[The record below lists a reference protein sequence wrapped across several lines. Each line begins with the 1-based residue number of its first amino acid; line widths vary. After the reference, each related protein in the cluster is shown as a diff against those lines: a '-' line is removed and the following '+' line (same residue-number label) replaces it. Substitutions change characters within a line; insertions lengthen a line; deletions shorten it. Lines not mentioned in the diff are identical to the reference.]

1 MQPRN
6 RCLACVH
13 RDVTRGCAL
22 AAAQRC
28 RSRTVADRAN
38 LPPAQPDFSGTWE
51 RYTPPR
57 DPNAPPSRGTPGAGG
72 GLGPT
77 FGGTPPPLKPEFA
90 AAYEA
95 DVKMRQEAERRGEPI
110 PSANAQCIPEGMP
123 AMMIALFPMEVLQT
137 RGQLTIVQEAFSQI
151 RRIYIGED
159 PPAIED
165 AEPTFF
171 GHSGAKWEGD
181 TLVVETVG
189 SRRTCVTGTRRTP
202 LRCGSTSEC
211 ACSTRIG
218 SRIRSRSSIPCTH
231 GPWSWTWTYQ
241 RKPGY
246 KMYEYVCEDNRE
258 FVDPDTGRSAHAFQ
272 KRSARV
278 KSVVHVAAS
287 NPRFC
292 PISRRARLPGTRGL

>member
-1 MQPRN
+1 MQTTTLR
-6 RCLACVH
+6 AC
-13 RDVTRGCAL
+13 
-22 AAAQRC
+22 AAALLALYVASGTSAQEQGGS
-28 RSRTVADRAN
+28 RSSAGVAG
-38 LPPAQPDFSGTWE
+38 QPDFSGTWE

-57 DPNAPPSRGTPGAGG
+57 DPNAPPPRATPGAGG
-72 GLGPT
+72 GLGPAV
-77 FGGTPPPLKPEFA
+77 GGAPPPPTPRFV

-95 DVKMRQEAERRGEPI
+95 EVRMRQEAERRGEPI
-110 PSANAQCIPEGMP
+110 ASANAQCLPEGMP
-123 AMMIALFPMEVLQT
+123 GMMIALFPMEVLQT

-171 GHSGAKWEGD
+171 GHSGAKWDGG

-189 SRRTCVTGTRRTP
+189 IKESVRYRNAPHSPAMRIVER
-202 LRCGSTSEC
+202 LRKLDENRFEDQITVVDPEYL
-211 ACSTRIG
+211 T
-218 SRIRSRSSIPCTH
+218 

-258 FVDPDTGRSAHAFQ
+258 FVDPATGAQRM
-272 KRSARV
+272 
-278 KSVVHVAAS
+278 
-287 NPRFC
+287 RF
-292 PISRRARLPGTRGL
+292 RNEAQ

>member
-1 MQPRN
+1 LQTREPRTSDS
-6 RCLACVH
+6 RSAPRASLCGAAFAVVMLVAAPCLAQSSDD
-13 RDVTRGCAL
+13 R
-22 AAAQRC
+22 
-28 RSRTVADRAN
+28 RSHESVADR
-38 LPPAQPDFSGTWE
+38 PDFSGTWE

-57 DPNAPPSRGTPGAGG
+57 DPNAPAARGTPGA

-77 FGGTPPPLKPEFA
+77 FGGTPPPLKPEHA

-95 DVKMRQEAERRGEPI
+95 EVKLRQEAERRGEPI
-110 PSANAQCIPEGMP
+110 PSANAQCIPDGMP

-137 RGQLTIVQEAFSQI
+137 RGQVTIIQEAFSQI

-159 PPAIED
+159 APAIED

-171 GHSGAKWEGD
+171 GHSGARWDGD

-189 SRRTCVTGTRRTP
+189 VKESVRYRNAP
-202 LRCGSTSEC
+202 HSSEM
-211 ACSTRIG
+211 RIHE
-218 SRIRSRSSIPCTH
+218 RMRFVAADRFENQITIVDPEYLT

-258 FVDPDTGRSAHAFQ
+258 FVDPVTGAQRM
-272 KRSARV
+272 
-278 KSVVHVAAS
+278 
-287 NPRFC
+287 RFKE
-292 PISRRARLPGTRGL
+292 SE

>member
-1 MQPRN
+1 LFAL
-6 RCLACVH
+6 CLAGGASGQDPASS
-13 RDVTRGCAL
+13 RSS
-22 AAAQRC
+22 AA
-28 RSRTVADRAN
+28 VAS
-38 LPPAQPDFSGTWE
+38 QPDFNGTWE

-57 DPNAPPSRGTPGAGG
+57 DPNAAPARGTPGAG
-72 GLGPT
+72 LGPA
-77 FGGTPPPLKPEFA
+77 FGGAPPPLKPEFV

-95 DVKMRQEAERRGEPI
+95 DLALRQEAERRGEPI
-110 PSANAQCIPEGMP
+110 ASANAQCLPEGMP
-123 AMMIALFPMEVLQT
+123 GMMLALFPMEVLQT

-165 AEPTFF
+165 AEPSFF

-189 SRRTCVTGTRRTP
+189 IKENVRYRNAPHS
-202 LRCGSTSEC
+202 
-211 ACSTRIG
+211 AAMRIVE
-218 SRIRSRSSIPCTH
+218 RMRMLDADRFEDQITIVDAEYLT

-258 FVDPDTGRSAHAFQ
+258 FVDPETGAQRM
-272 KRSARV
+272 
-278 KSVVHVAAS
+278 
-287 NPRFC
+287 RF
-292 PISRRARLPGTRGL
+292 RNEAE

>member
-1 MQPRN
+1 MKSMHTVALLVALTALPV
-6 RCLACVH
+6 VH
-13 RDVTRGCAL
+13 AD
-22 AAAQRC
+22 AQD
-28 RSRTVADRAN
+28 RSRSDESVAG
-38 LPPAQPDFSGTWE
+38 QPDFSGTWE
-51 RYTPPR
+51 RYAPPR
-57 DPNAPPSRGTPGAGG
+57 DPSAQPPRGTPGAG

-77 FGGTPPPLKPEFA
+77 FGGSAPPLKLEFV

-95 DVKMRQEAERRGEPI
+95 DLKMRQEAERRGEPI
-110 PSANAQCIPEGMP
+110 LSPNAFCLPEGMP

-165 AEPTFF
+165 AEPGFF

-189 SRRTCVTGTRRTP
+189 IKESVRYRNAP
-202 LRCGSTSEC
+202 HSDQM
-211 ACSTRIG
+211 
-218 SRIRSRSSIPCTH
+218 RIRERMTPIDADRFENQITITDPVYLS
-231 GPWSWTWTYQ
+231 GPWTWTWTYQ

-258 FVDPDTGRSAHAFQ
+258 FADPVTGRQ
-272 KRSARV
+272 RM
-278 KSVVHVAAS
+278 
-287 NPRFC
+287 RFRDKEQ
-292 PISRRARLPGTRGL
+292 SSQ

>member
-1 MQPRN
+1 MKTR
-6 RCLACVH
+6 AVH
-13 RDVTRGCAL
+13 TETAAVGRAW
-22 AAAQRC
+22 AAALLAVCVCSAVSAQEQGSS
-28 RSRTVADRAN
+28 RSSASVAG
-38 LPPAQPDFSGTWE
+38 QPDFSGIWE

-57 DPNAPPSRGTPGAGG
+57 DPNASLSRATPGVGG

-77 FGGTPPPLKPEFA
+77 FGGSPPPLRPELV

-95 DVKMRQEAERRGEPI
+95 DLRMRQDAERRGEPI
-110 PSANAQCIPEGMP
+110 PSASAQCIPEGMP
-123 AMMIALFPMEVLQT
+123 GMMIALFPMEVLQT

-189 SRRTCVTGTRRTP
+189 IKENVRYRNAPHS
-202 LRCGSTSEC
+202 
-211 ACSTRIG
+211 AAMRIVE
-218 SRIRSRSSIPCTH
+218 RMRMLAADRFENEITIVDPEYLTE
-231 GPWSWTWTYQ
+231 PWSWTWTYQ

-258 FVDPDTGRSAHAFQ
+258 FADPDTGAQRM
-272 KRSARV
+272 
-278 KSVVHVAAS
+278 
-287 NPRFC
+287 RF
-292 PISRRARLPGTRGL
+292 RNEAE

>member
-1 MQPRN
+1 MQATNSISACRGAERARRPRV
-6 RCLACVH
+6 LAVALLALCVLPAVH
-13 RDVTRGCAL
+13 AQSPDRGRSSES
-22 AAAQRC
+22 AAG
-28 RSRTVADRAN
+28 
-38 LPPAQPDFSGTWE
+38 QPDFSGTWE
-51 RYTPPR
+51 RWAPPR
-57 DPNAPPSRGTPGAGG
+57 DPNAPPPRGTPGAGG

-77 FGGTPPPLKPEFA
+77 FGGTPPPLKPEYA

-95 DVKMRQEAERRGEPI
+95 DVKSRQEAERRGEPI

-165 AEPTFF
+165 AEPSFF
-171 GHSGAKWEGD
+171 GHSGAKWDGD

-189 SRRTCVTGTRRTP
+189 IKESVRYRNAPHSVEMRIHERMRALDANRFENQITVTDPVYLT
-202 LRCGSTSEC
+202 
-211 ACSTRIG
+211 
-218 SRIRSRSSIPCTH
+218 
-231 GPWSWTWTYQ
+231 GPWSWSWTYQ

-258 FVDPDTGRSAHAFQ
+258 FVDPNTGAQRMRF
-272 KRSARV
+272 KD
-278 KSVVHVAAS
+278 KSE
-287 NPRFC
+287 
-292 PISRRARLPGTRGL
+292 

>member
-1 MQPRN
+1 MRTTQPIASSRGL
-6 RCLACVH
+6 RRTPPRAAWIAALLALCV
-13 RDVTRGCAL
+13 L
-22 AAAQRC
+22 PAAHAQAPE
-28 RSRTVADRAN
+28 RSRSSEAAGG
-38 LPPAQPDFSGTWE
+38 QPDFSGTWE

-57 DPNAPPSRGTPGAGG
+57 DPNAPPPRGTPGAGG

-77 FGGTPPPLKPEFA
+77 FGGTPPPLRPELA

-95 DVKMRQEAERRGEPI
+95 DIKMRQDAERRGEPI

-151 RRIYIGED
+151 RRIYIGEE

-171 GHSGAKWEGD
+171 GHSGAKWDGD

-189 SRRTCVTGTRRTP
+189 IKETVRYRNTP
-202 LRCGSTSEC
+202 HSDQM
-211 ACSTRIG
+211 RIHE
-218 SRIRSRSSIPCTH
+218 RMRVLDANRFENQITIVDPVYLT
-231 GPWSWTWTYQ
+231 GPWTWTWTYQ

-258 FVDPDTGRSAHAFQ
+258 FADPDTGVQRM
-272 KRSARV
+272 
-278 KSVVHVAAS
+278 
-287 NPRFC
+287 RF
-292 PISRRARLPGTRGL
+292 RDKAE

>member
-1 MQPRN
+1 MKARTM
-6 RCLACVH
+6 RTTITAVLRAC
-13 RDVTRGCAL
+13 
-22 AAAQRC
+22 AAASLTVSVAWAASAQEQGGS
-28 RSRTVADRAN
+28 RSSAGVAG
-38 LPPAQPDFSGTWE
+38 QPDFSGTWE

-57 DPNAPPSRGTPGAGG
+57 EPNAPPARGTPGA

-77 FGGTPPPLKPEFA
+77 FGGTPPPLKPEFV

-95 DVKMRQEAERRGEPI
+95 DVRMRQEAERRGEPI
-110 PSANAQCIPEGMP
+110 ASANAQCLPEGMP
-123 AMMIALFPMEVLQT
+123 GMMIALFPMEVLQT

-171 GHSGAKWEGD
+171 GHSGAKWEGG

-189 SRRTCVTGTRRTP
+189 IKESVRYRNAPHSARMRIVER
-202 LRCGSTSEC
+202 LRMLDADRFEDQITIVDPEYL
-211 ACSTRIG
+211 T
-218 SRIRSRSSIPCTH
+218 

-258 FVDPDTGRSAHAFQ
+258 FVDPDTGAQRM
-272 KRSARV
+272 
-278 KSVVHVAAS
+278 
-287 NPRFC
+287 RF
-292 PISRRARLPGTRGL
+292 RNEAQ

>member
-1 MQPRN
+1 MNPR
-6 RCLACVH
+6 AMPSTK
-13 RDVTRGCAL
+13 VTLRVCAAALL
-22 AAAQRC
+22 AACLLSAGAQEPD
-28 RSRTVADRAN
+28 RSRSSSSVAG
-38 LPPAQPDFSGTWE
+38 QPDFSGTWE

-57 DPNAPPSRGTPGAGG
+57 ASNAPSSGTPSAGG

-77 FGGTPPPLKPEFA
+77 FGGAPPPLKPEFA

-95 DVKMRQEAERRGEPI
+95 DVRMRQEAERRGEPI

-123 AMMIALFPMEVLQT
+123 SMMIALFPMEVLQT

-159 PPAIED
+159 PPAVED

-171 GHSGAKWEGD
+171 GHSGAKWDGD

-189 SRRTCVTGTRRTP
+189 IKESVRYRSAP
-202 LRCGSTSEC
+202 HS
-211 ACSTRIG
+211 AAMRIVE
-218 SRIRSRSSIPCTH
+218 RMRMLDADRFENQITVVDPEYLT

-258 FVDPDTGRSAHAFQ
+258 FVDPDTGAQRM
-272 KRSARV
+272 
-278 KSVVHVAAS
+278 
-287 NPRFC
+287 RF
-292 PISRRARLPGTRGL
+292 RNETR

>member
-1 MQPRN
+1 MKTRAMQWRIAAVL
-6 RCLACVH
+6 RAFSAALLALYVA
-13 RDVTRGCAL
+13 GAS
-22 AAAQRC
+22 AQEPD
-28 RSRTVADRAN
+28 RSRSSVSVAG
-38 LPPAQPDFSGTWE
+38 QPDFSGTWE

-57 DPNAPPSRGTPGAGG
+57 DPNAPPSRATRGAGG

-77 FGGTPPPLKPEFA
+77 FGGTPPPLRPELM

-95 DVKMRQEAERRGEPI
+95 DLRMRQEAERRGEPI

-137 RGQLTIVQEAFSQI
+137 RGQLTIVQESFSQI
-151 RRIYIGED
+151 RRIYIGEE

-189 SRRTCVTGTRRTP
+189 IKENVRYRNAPHSA
-202 LRCGSTSEC
+202 EM
-211 ACSTRIG
+211 RIVERMRMLDANRFENQITI
-218 SRIRSRSSIPCTH
+218 SDPEYLTE
-231 GPWSWTWTYQ
+231 PWSWTWTYQ

-258 FVDPDTGRSAHAFQ
+258 FADPDTGAQRM
-272 KRSARV
+272 
-278 KSVVHVAAS
+278 
-287 NPRFC
+287 RF
-292 PISRRARLPGTRGL
+292 RNDAE

>member
-1 MQPRN
+1 MRAPARQR
-6 RCLACVH
+6 RASAVL
-13 RDVTRGCAL
+13 RGCAATLL
-22 AAAQRC
+22 AVCVAWCASAQDPD
-28 RSRTVADRAN
+28 RSRSSAAVTG
-38 LPPAQPDFSGTWE
+38 QPDFSGIWE

-57 DPNAPPSRGTPGAGG
+57 DPNAPPSRTTSGAGG

-77 FGGTPPPLKPEFA
+77 FGGTPPPLRPEFV

-95 DVKMRQEAERRGEPI
+95 EVRMRQEAERRGEPI
-110 PSANAQCIPEGMP
+110 PSANARCIPEGMP

-151 RRIYIGED
+151 RRIYLGES

-189 SRRTCVTGTRRTP
+189 IKENVRYRNAPHSA
-202 LRCGSTSEC
+202 LM
-211 ACSTRIG
+211 RIVE
-218 SRIRSRSSIPCTH
+218 RMRMLDADRFEDQITIVDPEYLTT
-231 GPWSWTWTYQ
+231 PWSWTWTYQ

-246 KMYEYVCEDNRE
+246 KLYEYVCEDNRE
-258 FVDPDTGRSAHAFQ
+258 YADPDTGVQRM
-272 KRSARV
+272 
-278 KSVVHVAAS
+278 
-287 NPRFC
+287 RF
-292 PISRRARLPGTRGL
+292 RDDGE